1 MYHAWD
7 AGARRHQRIDTKD
20 DDDQDDGDANDDDDA
35 NDGEWAPGPRVAVR
49 PVLRP
54 GGRRGEP
61 GVAVRP
67 ADPAHGVYGISVAA
81 ELAGMGA
88 QTLRLYEARGLLEP
102 DRTPGG
108 TRRYSPDDLDRL
120 RRISDLTEAGLN
132 LAGIAMVLDLQDQNT
147 QLREGPTG
155 EHQGGGTVM
164 SRTPRIDP
172 HPLDGVEDA
181 DRLDQLTPQDPA
193 TTDEAPDDDPPT
205 PSVDGVDEADL
216 LDQHITIPVTEED
229 YPPQDTR

>member
-1 MYHAWD
+1 M
-7 AGARRHQRIDTKD
+7 
-20 DDDQDDGDANDDDDA
+20 
-35 NDGEWAPGPRVAVR
+35 
-49 PVLRP
+49 
-54 GGRRGEP
+54 
-61 GVAVRP
+61 AVRP

-81 ELAGMGA
+81 ELAGLGA

-132 LAGIAMVLDLQDQNT
+132 LAGIAMVLHLQDQNT

-155 EHQGGGTVM
+155 EHQGGGTAM
-164 SRTPRIDP
+164 SRTRVDLP
-172 HPLDGVEDA
+172 PLGGVEDA

-193 TTDEAPDDDPPT
+193 TTDDVPDEDPPT
-205 PSVDGVDEADL
+205 VSVAGVEEADL
-216 LDQHITIPVTEED
+216 LDQHITVPVTEED
-229 YPPQDTR
+229 YPPQDTP